1 MTTLIQGEDR
11 EISFGIKDVNEDIYI
26 DLTGNTE
33 ISCKLAATLGGFVEF
48 KKSDYSDGTISQ
60 SGNTITGV
68 GTTFTAGMVGGTIM
82 FSDGISAGTISAFV
96 SATELTVTVSQTK
109 SSSAYYISYLA
120 THEIVVTDPT
130 KGKFK
135 VVMSDTK
142 SALIKLGDRDVE
154 VTVDW
159 GTTRRIVQAFKA
171 ITVVKRLF

>member
-26 DLTGNTE
+26 DLTGATE
-33 ISCKLAATLGGFVEF
+33 ISCKLAATLGGSVEF
-48 KKSDYSDGTISQ
+48 LLS
-60 SGNTITGV
+60 V
-68 GTTFTAGMVGGTIM
+68 
-82 FSDGISAGTISAFV
+82 
-96 SATELTVTVSQTK
+96 TE
-109 SSSAYYISYLA
+109 I
-120 THEIVVTDPT
+120 IVTDPT